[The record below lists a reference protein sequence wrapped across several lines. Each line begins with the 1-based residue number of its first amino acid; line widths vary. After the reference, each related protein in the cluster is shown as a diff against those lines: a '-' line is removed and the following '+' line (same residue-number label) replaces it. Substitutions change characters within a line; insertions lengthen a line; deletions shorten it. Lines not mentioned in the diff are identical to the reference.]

1 MEIVITRKKDL
12 EAKKHSADAEVSS
25 LRTTNLAGEF
35 TTLLLSF
42 SQIRNFR
49 RLRKELTLST
59 PFSICW
65 KADAQHWP
73 ARSEKYLPRT
83 KRSQEHLTTSKKKT
97 KKADKSG
104 ERLPPEP
111 CEAENRSSKLLCSTR
126 TVAYRSPTPLHF
138 FWFHRLSITLEQDP
152 CQVAQKRYVGFG

>member
-49 RLRKELTLST
+49 RLRKELTLSN

-83 KRSQEHLTTSKKKT
+83 KRSQEHLTTSKK
-97 KKADKSG
+97 
-104 ERLPPEP
+104 ERLRKRINPANDFRQSRARPKIDPQNYYAPQELSYTARPP
-111 CEAENRSSKLLCSTR
+111 LCSFSDFIG
-126 TVAYRSPTPLHF
+126 YRSL
-138 FWFHRLSITLEQDP
+138 LSRIL
-152 CQVAQKRYVGFG
+152 AR